1 MISSAARSSTLSVN
15 PTPLHNNIHM
25 SLKRT
30 EKNTNGNGA
39 SAATEPVADSPKY
52 RDNVEIN
59 AKIDAY
65 IQANPKEWNYIQGLP
80 RERLERMLVLQHV
93 NKIERRERIRA
104 SVAKQLDANPELKE
118 AYRKLV
124 KNLPAEQQEKA
135 MATIAAR
142 TLRTIMPRKQ
152 STGARV

>member
-1 MISSAARSSTLSVN
+1 
-15 PTPLHNNIHM
+15 M
-25 SLKRT
+25 SLKRSD
-30 EKNTNGNGA
+30 KNTNGNGA
-39 SAATEPVADSPKY
+39 SADAGGDSPKL

-80 RERLERMLVLQHV
+80 RERLERMLVLQNV

-104 SVAKQLDANPELKE
+104 SVTKQLNANPELKE

-124 KNLPAEQQEKA
+124 KNLPAEQQEKVPKEVWEKVKPMLEKLGPGKA
-135 MATIAAR
+135 EHSDAEEDSD
-142 TLRTIMPRKQ
+142 RKP
-152 STGARV
+152 SL

>member
-1 MISSAARSSTLSVN
+1 MLFVK
-15 PTPLHNNIHM
+15 PPPLLTNIM
-25 SLKRT
+25 SLKRSD
-30 EKNTNGNGA
+30 KNTNGNGA
-39 SAATEPVADSPKY
+39 PVADAADQIPKY

-65 IQANPKEWNYIQGLP
+65 IQANPKEWAYIQGLP
-80 RERLERMLVLQHV
+80 RERLERTLVLQHV

-142 TLRTIMPRKQ
+142 TLRTIMPRTQ

>member
-1 MISSAARSSTLSVN
+1 
-15 PTPLHNNIHM
+15 M

-39 SAATEPVADSPKY
+39 SATESVADSPKY

-80 RERLERMLVLQHV
+80 RERLERMLILQNV

-104 SVAKQLDANPELKE
+104 SVTKQLNANPELKE

-152 STGARV
+152 TTGARV

>member
-1 MISSAARSSTLSVN
+1 
-15 PTPLHNNIHM
+15 M

-39 SAATEPVADSPKY
+39 AATEPADSPKY

-80 RERLERMLVLQHV
+80 RERLERMLVLQNV

-104 SVAKQLDANPELKE
+104 SVTKQLNANPELKE

-135 MATIAAR
+135 MASIAAR
-142 TLRTIMPRKQ
+142 TLRMITPRQQ
-152 STGARV
+152 SQGARV

>member
-1 MISSAARSSTLSVN
+1 
-15 PTPLHNNIHM
+15 M
-25 SLKRT
+25 SLKRSD
-30 EKNTNGNGA
+30 KNTNGNGA
-39 SAATEPVADSPKY
+39 SADAGGDSPKL

-80 RERLERMLVLQHV
+80 RERLERMLVLQNV

-104 SVAKQLDANPELKE
+104 SVTKQLNANPELKE

-152 STGARV
+152 TTGARV

>member
-1 MISSAARSSTLSVN
+1 
-15 PTPLHNNIHM
+15 M
-25 SLKRT
+25 SLKRSD
-30 EKNTNGNGA
+30 KNTNGNGA
-39 SAATEPVADSPKY
+39 AGPEPVADSPKY

-65 IQANPKEWNYIQGLP
+65 IEANPKEWGYIQGLP
-80 RERLERMLVLQHV
+80 RERLERTLVLQHV

-104 SVAKQLDANPELKE
+104 SVLKQLDQNPELKE

-124 KNLPAEQQEKA
+124 KNLPADQQEKA
-135 MATIAAR
+135 MTSIAAR

-152 STGARV
+152 GTGVNV

>member
-1 MISSAARSSTLSVN
+1 
-15 PTPLHNNIHM
+15 M

-39 SAATEPVADSPKY
+39 AAATEPVVDSPKY
-52 RDNVEIN
+52 RDNKEIN

-65 IQANPKEWNYIQGLP
+65 IQANPKEWDYIQGLP

-93 NKIERRERIRA
+93 NRIDRRQRIRA
-104 SVAKQLDANPELKE
+104 SVLKQLDANPELKE

-124 KNLPAEQQEKA
+124 KNLPAEQQDRA
-135 MATIAAR
+135 MTTIAAR
-142 TLRTIMPRKQ
+142 TLRTVIPRTQ
-152 STGARV
+152 STGAKV

>member
-1 MISSAARSSTLSVN
+1 
-15 PTPLHNNIHM
+15 M

-39 SAATEPVADSPKY
+39 GANEPGADSPKY

-80 RERLERMLVLQHV
+80 RERLERMLVLQNV

-104 SVAKQLDANPELKE
+104 SVTKQLNANPELKE

-142 TLRTIMPRKQ
+142 TLRTIMPREQ
-152 STGARV
+152 TTGARV

>member
-1 MISSAARSSTLSVN
+1 
-15 PTPLHNNIHM
+15 M

-30 EKNTNGNGA
+30 EKNTNGSGNGA
-39 SAATEPVADSPKY
+39 AANEPAGDSPTY

-59 AKIDAY
+59 AKIAAY

-80 RERLERMLVLQHV
+80 RERLERMLVLQNV
-93 NKIERRERIRA
+93 NKIERRERILS
-104 SVAKQLDANPELKE
+104 SVTKQLNANPELKE

-142 TLRTIMPRKQ
+142 TLRTIIPRKQ
-152 STGARV
+152 TTGARV